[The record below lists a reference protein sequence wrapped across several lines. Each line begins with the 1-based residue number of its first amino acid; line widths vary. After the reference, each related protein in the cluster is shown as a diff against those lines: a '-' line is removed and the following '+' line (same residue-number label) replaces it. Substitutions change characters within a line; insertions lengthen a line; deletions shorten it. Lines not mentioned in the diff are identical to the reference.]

1 MLLMNIL
8 RSITFRKEH
17 VILVDTIPALKHE
30 LNSLNYFLNPAIDEL
45 SALWKGI
52 KVNTHNSPSSP
63 VKIQA
68 AVLCFASDIPGA
80 RELCVFLGH
89 SARQGCSQNFQVVL
103 ETEKLWWF
111 HGPGPVAREILTAS
125 PAKCQETFCFIDKQ
139 INLTYISPSI
149 NPLQSPALLCIYNP
163 GQKSW
168 DTKQVLPSPHLQC

>member
-52 KVNTHNSPSSP
+52 KVNTHNSPFSP

-68 AVLCFASDIPGA
+68 AVSCFATDIPGA

-103 ETEKLWWF
+103 ESRETMVVSWTGTSGKRDP
-111 HGPGPVAREILTAS
+111 HSITDKVPGNFL
-125 PAKCQETFCFIDKQ
+125 F
-139 INLTYISPSI
+139 Y
-149 NPLQSPALLCIYNP
+149 
-163 GQKSW
+163 
-168 DTKQVLPSPHLQC
+168 